1 MKIEILKFKRVT
13 STNDI
18 AIKMIKNKKRK
29 AGCVHADIQTKGK
42 GTYGKEWI
50 SKKGNLFS
58 SIFFQLHKSYPTYDE
73 FSVINSILISNVIK
87 NFCINKNVKLK
98 FPNDIFVNGKK
109 ICGILQEIITLNSK
123 KFLIIGIGLNIVSNP
138 VIYNKYKATNILAE
152 TKKKYKIKE
161 ILELIIDTYANFFA
175 DINSYNYDYFKKK
188 SKSMTLKRIA

>member
-1 MKIEILKFKRVT
+1 
-13 STNDI
+13 
-18 AIKMIKNKKRK
+18 MIKNKKRE

-138 VIYNKYKATNILAE
+138 VVYNKYKATNILAE
-152 TKKKYKIKE
+152 TNKKHKIKE
-161 ILELIIDTYANFFA
+161 ILELIIDTYENFFA
-175 DINSYNYDYFKKK
+175 EINSYNYDYFKKK
-188 SKSMTLKRIA
+188 SDLMTLKRIA